1 MDLTLFRL
9 LNGLAGHGALWD
21 GVIVFFASYLQY
33 VLIALLVV
41 FAFWPARRFQTAY
54 TAAIAA
60 VIARYGVKS
69 LLVTFIHRARPF
81 VSLREV
87 HTLIPADMS
96 ERLQSFPS
104 GHAVFFFA
112 LAMAVYMN
120 NKRWG
125 YIFFAGALLM
135 GIARVAAGIHWPG
148 DILGGALLGVS
159 VGWITTMWVRRFEVK
174 YVQRTTPSK
183 Q

>member
-9 LNGLAGHGALWD
+9 LNAFAGHGALWD

-81 VSLREV
+81 VTLDSVRN
-87 HTLIPADMS
+87 LIPADIS
-96 ERLQSFPS
+96 ENLQSFPS

-112 LAMAVYMN
+112 LAMAVYRY

-125 YIFFAGALLM
+125 TLFFIGATLM
-135 GIARVAAGIHWPG
+135 GIARVIAGIHWPG
-148 DILGGALLGVS
+148 DIVGGALIGRL
-159 VGWITTMWVRRFEVK
+159 VGWLTVQLVPQFRRVL
-174 YVQRTTPSK
+174 PSQK
-183 Q
+183 